1 MLIEAKKQGLMSN
14 LDIRD
19 QIMTLIV
26 AGHETIA
33 NALTKIE
40 AEVNHEVET
49 ATAACKAAPNPP
61 MDILF
66 TDVYADGGWAWR
78 N

>member
-1 MLIEAKKQGLMSN
+1 MNRVLIIEDDA
-14 LDIRD
+14 
-19 QIMTLIV
+19 V
-26 AGHETIA
+26 ARRQLVQLFRFENFDVA
-33 NALTKIE
+33 E
-40 AEVNHEVET
+40 AECGET
-49 ATAACKAAPNPP
+49 GIAEACKAAPNPP

>member
-1 MLIEAKKQGLMSN
+1 MAELTY
-14 LDIRD
+14 RD
-19 QIMTLIV
+19 AIGRDVTQ
-26 AGHETIA
+26 
-33 NALTKIE
+33 
-40 AEVNHEVET
+40 
-49 ATAACKAAPNPP
+49 P

>member
-1 MLIEAKKQGLMSN
+1 LRQFGITA
-14 LDIRD
+14 D
-19 QIMTLIV
+19 QI
-26 AGHETIA
+26 E
-33 NALTKIE
+33 KIE
-40 AEVNHEVET
+40 ADVNHEVEV
-49 ATAACKAAPNPP
+49 ATEACKAAPNPP